1 MGVTL
6 ALGDDRHALSHPE
19 ARRLRAALDD
29 ALYRVHE
36 FTHTTGE
43 HRPDGSYVVA
53 RRRASSSGHRKVF
66 ADARDVQACYDA
78 LPGVFTADDVTCASG
93 GRRHMLV
100 WHFAEHPGYDC
111 EIVSRQPLTAEKSG
125 VADEE

>member
-1 MGVTL
+1 MRG
-6 ALGDDRHALSHPE
+6 
-19 ARRLRAALDD
+19 ALDD

-53 RRRASSSGHRKVF
+53 RRRASSAGHRKVF
-66 ADARDVQACYDA
+66 ADADAVRRCYDE
-78 LPGVFTADDVTCASG
+78 LPEAFTAEDVTCASG

-111 EIVSRQPLTAEKSG
+111 EIVSRQPLTARKG
-125 VADEE
+125 EEG